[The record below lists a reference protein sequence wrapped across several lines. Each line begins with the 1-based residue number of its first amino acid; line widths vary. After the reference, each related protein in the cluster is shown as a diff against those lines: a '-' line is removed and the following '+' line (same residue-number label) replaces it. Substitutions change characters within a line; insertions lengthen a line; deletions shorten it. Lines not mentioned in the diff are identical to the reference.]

1 MDISTT
7 VIGGVVSVL
16 VAVDILTRYK
26 TRISKR
32 TQIRFNI
39 K

>member
-16 VAVDILTRYK
+16 VAVDIMMIDIKRESAKALKSDLT
-26 TRISKR
+26 
-32 TQIRFNI
+32 
-39 K
+39 